1 MLATHTEDFLNEI
14 YKSGAN
20 IAYTDETDLYIEL
33 ERARELAKNIKA
45 KQTKDV
51 KISSLLQGEYG
62 VEHIKKYIKG
72 NVSHGTNNT
81 FVYSFI
87 IENDIGTKR
96 EVKLV
101 FVDYLGFTRKM
112 YNKYAER
119 VFMVLYLL
127 RNSSDTCSKTLSIF
141 CYMTPFKKL
150 LPETR
155 SETLSSN
162 HINTGM
168 TYQCIKN
175 NEVCVYR
182 HEEWFKVL
190 IHELLHAHGA
200 DMSITFTPKQFYIDS
215 KIRVGEA
222 YVEFWAVYLNSVFA
236 AYYLAKQD
244 KILKNTN
251 YLFSEYLAKFIRAE
265 RIFSLI
271 QVNKI
276 LRYNNVKY
284 NTLFKTNNIYREK
297 TNVFAYYILKS
308 IFLFNYYNFMVKCMK
323 YNNNNYGVIHQKY
336 IETFI
341 DKYAKNR
348 DYRKYLNK
356 LNVDYMNKSLRMTI
370 IELV

>member
-1 MLATHTEDFLNEI
+1 
-14 YKSGAN
+14 
-20 IAYTDETDLYIEL
+20 
-33 ERARELAKNIKA
+33 
-45 KQTKDV
+45 
-51 KISSLLQGEYG
+51 
-62 VEHIKKYIKG
+62 
-72 NVSHGTNNT
+72 
-81 FVYSFI
+81 
-87 IENDIGTKR
+87 
-96 EVKLV
+96 
-101 FVDYLGFTRKM
+101 
-112 YNKYAER
+112 
-119 VFMVLYLL
+119 
-127 RNSSDTCSKTLSIF
+127 
-141 CYMTPFKKL
+141 MTPFKKL
-150 LPETR
+150 LPESR
-155 SETLSSN
+155 SEVLSSN

-182 HEEWFKVL
+182 QEEWFKVL

-200 DMSITFTPKQFYIDS
+200 DMRITFSPKQFYIDS

-276 LRYNNVKY
+276 LRFNNVKY
-284 NTLFKTNNIYREK
+284 NDLFIPNNIYREK

-308 IFLFNYYNFMVKCMK
+308 IFLFNYYNFMVKSMK